1 MAKKLTYLL
10 LFVLILNI
18 ALSSC
23 KSSKVATQNKFT
35 IVTSFYPI
43 YIAAINVAK
52 DIPTAEVL
60 NMTSSQTGCLH
71 DYQLKPQD
79 LKTLQSANAF
89 IVNGAG
95 MEGFLDEIIAK
106 QKNLNIIEA
115 SKGISLLKDGNGADN
130 PHVWV
135 SVTNAITQVQ
145 NIADALSLLNPEN
158 ASKYKSNAEAY
169 IAKLEALKTKM
180 HSSLDNIKNK
190 DIITFHEAFPYFAK
204 EFNLNIVA
212 VIEREPGT
220 APTPKDLETII
231 TLVKKTNVK
240 ALFAEPQY
248 EAKAAKTIAK
258 ETGAKLYSLDPAVT
272 GEAKKDAYDDYI
284 TIMERNLKTLEEAL
298 K

>member
-1 MAKKLTYLL
+1 MIKKITSLI
-10 LFVLILNI
+10 LFVLILNVT
-18 ALSSC
+18 LSSC
-23 KSSKVATQNKFT
+23 NSNSSTQKKFT

-60 NMTSSQTGCLH
+60 NMTSAQTGCLH

-95 MEGFLDEIIAK
+95 MESFLDEVLSK
-106 QKNLNIIEA
+106 QKSLKIIEA
-115 SKGISLLKDGNGADN
+115 SKGINLLKDENGEEN

-135 SVTNAITQVQ
+135 SMTNAITQVR
-145 NIADALSLLNPEN
+145 NIADELSQLNPEN
-158 ASKYKSNAEAY
+158 ANQYKSNAAAY
-169 IAKLEALKTKM
+169 IAKLEALNNKM
-180 HSSLDNIKNK
+180 HRSLDTIKNK

-220 APTPKDLETII
+220 APTPKELEDII
-231 TLVKKTNVK
+231 TLVKNSNVK
-240 ALFAEPQY
+240 ALFSEPQY
-248 EAKAAKTIAK
+248 EAKAASTIAN
-258 ETGAKLYSLDPAVT
+258 ETDAKVYSLDPAVT
-272 GEAKKDAYDDYI
+272 GEAKKEAFNDYI
-284 TIMERNLKTLEEAL
+284 NIMETNLKTLEEAL